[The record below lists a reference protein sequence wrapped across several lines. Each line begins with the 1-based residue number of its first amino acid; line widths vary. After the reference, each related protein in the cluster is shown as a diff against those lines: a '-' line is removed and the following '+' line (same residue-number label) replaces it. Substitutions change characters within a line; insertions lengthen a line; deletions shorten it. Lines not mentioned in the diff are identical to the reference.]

1 MKSGRKTFIRTEFFL
16 GILVLISIGFI
27 IYNRTLDRTERIAVI
42 VPDIDGGQRSAFQY
56 GLKAAAQEFDVNIVL
71 INKENLETMDDEVEA
86 VAKEIEKGV
95 DGIILQ
101 PITNSGEE
109 SRIKQVIGK
118 VPIMIVGDSFV
129 KDGSSIFQTIEP
141 DHYQMGVDLAK
152 KLLEDHNGNL
162 SGKTIGIYS
171 QKSDS
176 TAICKREEG
185 VIDTLKESGAE
196 ILWSVS
202 KEDASK
208 EVVNLQTQRKVNIV
222 ITLDNDSLVEAGESA
237 VQNDLYGALIYGI
250 GNSAEAIYYLDSRWV
265 ECVIVPDEFDAG
277 NQSVAELVRRLR
289 KRYYTMQNHE
299 VAYTVLTRENL
310 FLKENQNLLFT
321 ISQ

>member
-1 MKSGRKTFIRTEFFL
+1 MR
-16 GILVLISIGFI
+16 
-27 IYNRTLDRTERIAVI
+27 
-42 VPDIDGGQRSAFQY
+42 
-56 GLKAAAQEFDVNIVL
+56 
-71 INKENLETMDDEVEA
+71 
-86 VAKEIEKGV
+86 
-95 DGIILQ
+95 
-101 PITNSGEE
+101 
-109 SRIKQVIGK
+109 
-118 VPIMIVGDSFV
+118 
-129 KDGSSIFQTIEP
+129 
-141 DHYQMGVDLAK
+141 VDLEK

-171 QKSDS
+171 QKNDS

-185 VIDTLKESGAE
+185 VIDTLKESGAK

-202 KEDASK
+202 KDDESK
-208 EVVNLQTQRKVNIV
+208 EIVNLQTQRKVNIV
-222 ITLDNDSLVEAGESA
+222 IALDNDSLVEAGESA

-250 GNSAEAIYYLDSRWV
+250 GNSSEAIYYLDSRWV
-265 ECVIVPDEFDAG
+265 ECVIVPDEFDTG

-289 KRYYTMQNHE
+289 KRHYTMQNHE

>member
-152 KLLEDHNGNL
+152 KLLEDYNGNL

-176 TAICKREEG
+176 TALCKREEG

>member
-237 VQNDLYGALIYGI
+237 VQNDLYGALVYGI

-310 FLKENQNLLFT
+310 FLKENQNLMFT

>member
-1 MKSGRKTFIRTEFFL
+1 MKSGRKTFIRTEIFL
-16 GILVLISIGFI
+16 GLLVLISIGFI

-71 INKENLETMDDEVEA
+71 INKENLETMDDEVDA

-109 SRIKQVIGK
+109 SRIRQVIGK
-118 VPIMIVGDSFV
+118 VPIMIVGNTFV

-176 TAICKREEG
+176 TALCKREEG

-202 KEDASK
+202 KDDESK
-208 EVVNLQTQRKVNIV
+208 EIVNLQTQRKVNIV
-222 ITLDNDSLVEAGESA
+222 IALDNDSLVEAGESA

-250 GNSAEAIYYLDSRWV
+250 GNSSEAIYYLDSRWV

-289 KRYYTMQNHE
+289 KRHYTMQNHE

>member
-1 MKSGRKTFIRTEFFL
+1 MKSGRKTFIRTEIFL

-152 KLLEDHNGNL
+152 KLLEDYNGNL

-176 TAICKREEG
+176 TALCKREEG
-185 VIDTLKESGAE
+185 VIDTLIESGAE

-222 ITLDNDSLVEAGESA
+222 IALDNDSLVEAGESA

-310 FLKENQNLLFT
+310 FLKENQNLMFT

>member
-27 IYNRTLDRTERIAVI
+27 IYNRTLDRTEIIAVI

-222 ITLDNDSLVEAGESA
+222 IALDNDSLVEAGESA

-310 FLKENQNLLFT
+310 FLKENQNILFT

>member
-1 MKSGRKTFIRTEFFL
+1 MKSGRKTFIRTEIFL

-42 VPDIDGGQRSAFQY
+42 VPDIDGGQRAAFQY

-152 KLLEDHNGNL
+152 KLLEDYNGNL

-176 TAICKREEG
+176 TALCKREEG

>member
-1 MKSGRKTFIRTEFFL
+1 MKSGRKTFIRTEIFL

-42 VPDIDGGQRSAFQY
+42 VPDIDGGQRTAFQY

-118 VPIMIVGDSFV
+118 APIMIVGDSFV

-152 KLLEDHNGNL
+152 KLLEDYNGNL

-176 TAICKREEG
+176 TALCKREEG

-222 ITLDNDSLVEAGESA
+222 IALDNDSLVEAGESA

>member
-152 KLLEDHNGNL
+152 KLLEDYNGNL

-176 TAICKREEG
+176 TALCKREEG

-237 VQNDLYGALIYGI
+237 VQNDLYGALVYGI

>member
-171 QKSDS
+171 Q
-176 TAICKREEG
+176 
-185 VIDTLKESGAE
+185 
-196 ILWSVS
+196 
-202 KEDASK
+202 
-208 EVVNLQTQRKVNIV
+208 
-222 ITLDNDSLVEAGESA
+222 
-237 VQNDLYGALIYGI
+237 
-250 GNSAEAIYYLDSRWV
+250 
-265 ECVIVPDEFDAG
+265 
-277 NQSVAELVRRLR
+277 
-289 KRYYTMQNHE
+289 
-299 VAYTVLTRENL
+299 
-310 FLKENQNLLFT
+310 
-321 ISQ
+321 

>member
-1 MKSGRKTFIRTEFFL
+1 MKSGRKTFIRTEIFL

-42 VPDIDGGQRSAFQY
+42 VPDIDGGQRTAFQY

-152 KLLEDHNGNL
+152 KLLEDYNGNL

-176 TAICKREEG
+176 TALCKREEG

-222 ITLDNDSLVEAGESA
+222 IALDNDSLVEAGESA